1 MRITTPKLKYV
12 AAILSSYKC
21 FKMKMHNMV
30 PFLISRHNYTDKEVS
45 LVLHLRRPQD
55 QSGLSQF
62 AYALVKTN
70 RNSFFSLRDSM
81 SEQK

>member
-1 MRITTPKLKYV
+1 
-12 AAILSSYKC
+12 
-21 FKMKMHNMV
+21 MV
-30 PFLISRHNYTDKEVS
+30 PFLISRHNYTDREVS

-81 SEQK
+81 SEQKWLMPAPLSKFNSIFFTDVQLLTYL